1 MSAIDEACLWDRL
14 ANARKIPLNP
24 TWLGEI
30 FSPSLSD
37 ELRFAVAERLGML
50 AETGWPIIQILIQQH
65 GVCPELIHAAG
76 LCHQPEAKDWLLT
89 QLNQSNDPDALL
101 LNALS
106 CWGAELTL
114 SQFEHI
120 LHLPSQAQ
128 RLAGLNLLGFKS
140 HQIQAIELLQLCECA
155 LQDWRDPV
163 VIACIRLLQRRDE
176 IIVSERLATL
186 VQEASDAAAEA
197 ALKAL
202 GCIATTHSKIAL
214 KSLSTE
220 LTNPERRKQ
229 AIRQLQQQYE

>member
-1 MSAIDEACLWDRL
+1 MSAIDEATLWDRL
-14 ANARKIPLNP
+14 SNARRIPLNP

-50 AETGWPIIQILIQQH
+50 AETGWPIIQTLIQQH

-89 QLNQSNDPDALL
+89 QLNQANDPDALL

-120 LHLPSQAQ
+120 LQLPGQAQ

-140 HQIQAIELLQLCECA
+140 HQLKAIELLQLCEPA

-163 VIACIRLLQRRDE
+163 VIACIRLLQRRDDTL
-176 IIVSERLATL
+176 ISNRLANL
-186 VQEASDAAAEA
+186 VQAGSDLAAEA
-197 ALKAL
+197 ALRAL
-202 GCIATTHSKIAL
+202 GCMATTQSKLAL
-214 KSLSTE
+214 KLLSTE
-220 LTNPERRKQ
+220 LSDQERRTH
-229 AIRQLQQQYE
+229 ALRQLKQQY

>member
-50 AETGWPIIQILIQQH
+50 AETGWPIIQTLIQQN
-65 GVCPELIHAAG
+65 GIRPELIHAAG

-120 LHLPSQAQ
+120 LQLPGQAQ

-140 HQIQAIELLQLCECA
+140 HQLKAIELLQLCEPA

-163 VIACIRLLQRRDE
+163 VIACIRLLQRRDDTL
-176 IIVSERLATL
+176 ISNRLANL
-186 VQEASDAAAEA
+186 VQAGSDLAAEA
-197 ALKAL
+197 ALRAL
-202 GCIATTHSKIAL
+202 GCMATTQSKLAL
-214 KSLSTE
+214 KLLSTE
-220 LTNPERRKQ
+220 LSDQERRTH
-229 AIRQLQQQYE
+229 ALRQLKQQY

>member
-1 MSAIDEACLWDRL
+1 MSAIDEATLWDRL
-14 ANARKIPLNP
+14 SNARRIPLNP

-50 AETGWPIIQILIQQH
+50 AETGWPIIQTLIQQH

-120 LHLPSQAQ
+120 LQLPGQAQ

-140 HQIQAIELLQLCECA
+140 HQLKAIELLQLCEPA

-163 VIACIRLLQRRDE
+163 VIACIRLLQRRDDTL
-176 IIVSERLATL
+176 ISNRLANL
-186 VQEASDAAAEA
+186 VQAGSDLAAEA
-197 ALKAL
+197 ALRAL
-202 GCIATTHSKIAL
+202 GCMATTQSKLAL
-214 KSLSTE
+214 KLLSTE
-220 LTNPERRKQ
+220 LSDQERRTH
-229 AIRQLQQQYE
+229 ALRQLKQQY

>member
-1 MSAIDEACLWDRL
+1 MSAIDEATLWDRL
-14 ANARKIPLNP
+14 SNARRIPLNP

-50 AETGWPIIQILIQQH
+50 AETGWPIIQTLIQQH

-89 QLNQSNDPDALL
+89 QLNQANDPDALL

-120 LHLPSQAQ
+120 LQLPGQAQ

-140 HQIQAIELLQLCECA
+140 HQLKAIELLQLCEPA

-163 VIACIRLLQRRDE
+163 VIACIRLLQRRDDTL
-176 IIVSERLATL
+176 ISNRLAKL
-186 VQEASDAAAEA
+186 VQAGSDLAAEA
-197 ALKAL
+197 ALRAL
-202 GCIATTHSKIAL
+202 GCMATTQSKLAL
-214 KSLSTE
+214 KLLSTE
-220 LTNPERRKQ
+220 LSDQERRTH
-229 AIRQLQQQYE
+229 ALRQLKQQY

>member
-1 MSAIDEACLWDRL
+1 MSAIDEAILWERL

-50 AETGWPIIQILIQQH
+50 AETGWPIIQTLIQQH

-89 QLNQSNDPDALL
+89 QLNQANDPDALL

-120 LHLPSQAQ
+120 LQLPGQSQ

-140 HQIQAIELLQLCECA
+140 HQLKAIELLQLCEPA

-163 VIACIRLLQRRDE
+163 VISCIRLLQRRDDTL
-176 IIVSERLATL
+176 ISNRLANL
-186 VQEASDAAAEA
+186 VQAGSDLAAEA
-197 ALKAL
+197 ALRAL
-202 GCIATTHSKIAL
+202 GCMATTQSKLAL
-214 KSLSTE
+214 KLLSTE
-220 LTNPERRKQ
+220 LSDQERRTH
-229 AIRQLQQQYE
+229 ALRQLKQQY

>member
-1 MSAIDEACLWDRL
+1 MSAIDEASLWERL

-50 AETGWPIIQILIQQH
+50 AETGWPIIQTLIQQH

-89 QLNQSNDPDALL
+89 QLNQANDPDALL

-120 LHLPSQAQ
+120 LQLPGQAQ

-140 HQIQAIELLQLCECA
+140 HQLKAIELLQLCEPA

-163 VIACIRLLQRRDE
+163 VIACIRLLQRRDDTL
-176 IIVSERLATL
+176 ISNRLANL
-186 VQEASDAAAEA
+186 VQAGSDLAAEA
-197 ALKAL
+197 ALRAL
-202 GCIATTHSKIAL
+202 GCMATTQSKLAL
-214 KSLSTE
+214 KLLSTE
-220 LTNPERRKQ
+220 LSDQERRTH
-229 AIRQLQQQYE
+229 ALRQLKQQY

>member
-1 MSAIDEACLWDRL
+1 MSAIDEAILWERL

-50 AETGWPIIQILIQQH
+50 AETGWPIIQTLIQQH

-89 QLNQSNDPDALL
+89 QLNQANDPDALL

-120 LHLPSQAQ
+120 LQLPGQAQ

-140 HQIQAIELLQLCECA
+140 HQLQAIELLQLCEPA

-163 VIACIRLLQRRDE
+163 VIACIRLLQRRDDTL
-176 IIVSERLATL
+176 ISNRLTNL
-186 VQEASDAAAEA
+186 VQAGSDPAAEA
-197 ALKAL
+197 ALRAL

>member
-1 MSAIDEACLWDRL
+1 MSAIDEATLWDRL
-14 ANARKIPLNP
+14 SNARRIPLNP

-50 AETGWPIIQILIQQH
+50 AETGWPIIRTLINQH
-65 GVCPELIHAAG
+65 GIQPEFIHAAG
-76 LCHQPEAKDWLLT
+76 LCHQPEAKDWLLA

-120 LHLPSQAQ
+120 LQLPGQAQ
-128 RLAGLNLLGFKS
+128 RLAALNLLGFKS
-140 HQIQAIELLQLCECA
+140 HQLQAVELLRLCECT

-163 VIACIRLLQRRDE
+163 VIACIRLIQRRDE
-176 IIVSERLATL
+176 NVVSARLTTVAK
-186 VQEASDAAAEA
+186 EGSDAAAEA
-197 ALKAL
+197 ALRAL
-202 GCIATTHSKIAL
+202 GCMATTHSKMAL
-214 KSLSTE
+214 KTLSIE
-220 LTNPERRKQ
+220 LSDPTRRGQ
-229 AIRQLQQQYE
+229 AERQLQQQY

>member
-1 MSAIDEACLWDRL
+1 MSAIDEAILWERL

-50 AETGWPIIQILIQQH
+50 AETGWPIIQTLIQQH

-106 CWGAELTL
+106 CWGAELTM

-120 LHLPSQAQ
+120 LQLPGQAQ

-140 HQIQAIELLQLCECA
+140 HQLKAIELLQLCEPA

-163 VIACIRLLQRRDE
+163 VIACIRLLQRRDDTL
-176 IIVSERLATL
+176 ISNRLTNL
-186 VQEASDAAAEA
+186 VQAGSDPAAEA
-197 ALKAL
+197 ALRAL

>member
-1 MSAIDEACLWDRL
+1 MSAIDEASLWDRL
-14 ANARKIPLNP
+14 ANARRIPLNP

-50 AETGWPIIQILIQQH
+50 AETGWPIISSLIQQH
-65 GVCPELIHAAG
+65 GDRPELIHAAG

-89 QLNQSNDPDALL
+89 QLSQSHDPDALL

-114 SQFEHI
+114 SQFEQI
-120 LHLPSQAQ
+120 LYLPGQAQ
-128 RLAGLNLLGFKS
+128 RLASLNLLGFKS

-163 VIACIRLLQRRDE
+163 VIACIRLLQRRDDTL
-176 IIVSERLATL
+176 ISNRLANL
-186 VQEASDAAAEA
+186 VQAGSDLAAEA
-197 ALKAL
+197 ALRAL
-202 GCIATTHSKIAL
+202 GCMATTQSKLAL
-214 KSLSTE
+214 KLLSTE
-220 LTNPERRKQ
+220 LSDQERRTH
-229 AIRQLQQQYE
+229 ALRQLKQQY

>member
-24 TWLGEI
+24 SWLGEI

-50 AETGWPIIQILIQQH
+50 AETGWPIIQTLIQQH

-89 QLNQSNDPDALL
+89 QLNQANDPDALL

-120 LHLPSQAQ
+120 LQLPGQAQ

-140 HQIQAIELLQLCECA
+140 HQLKAIELLQLCEPA

-163 VIACIRLLQRRDE
+163 VIACIRLLQRRDDTL
-176 IIVSERLATL
+176 ISNRLANL
-186 VQEASDAAAEA
+186 VQAGSDLAAEA
-197 ALKAL
+197 ALRAL
-202 GCIATTHSKIAL
+202 GCMATTQSKLAL
-214 KSLSTE
+214 KLLSTE
-220 LTNPERRKQ
+220 LSDQERRTH
-229 AIRQLQQQYE
+229 ALRQLKQQY

>member
-1 MSAIDEACLWDRL
+1 MSAIDEATLWDRL

-50 AETGWPIIQILIQQH
+50 AETGWPIIQTLIQQH

-120 LHLPSQAQ
+120 LQLPGQAQ

-140 HQIQAIELLQLCECA
+140 HQLQAIELLQLCEPA

-163 VIACIRLLQRRDE
+163 VIACIRLLQRRDDTL
-176 IIVSERLATL
+176 ISNRLANL
-186 VQEASDAAAEA
+186 VQAGSDPAAEA
-197 ALKAL
+197 ALRAL
-202 GCIATTHSKIAL
+202 GCMATTQSKLAL
-214 KSLSTE
+214 KLLSSE
-220 LTNPERRKQ
+220 LSDQERRTH
-229 AIRQLQQQYE
+229 ALRQLKQQY

>member
-50 AETGWPIIQILIQQH
+50 AETGWPIIQTLIQQH

-89 QLNQSNDPDALL
+89 QLDQANDPDALL

-120 LHLPSQAQ
+120 LQLPGQAQ

-140 HQIQAIELLQLCECA
+140 HQLKAIELLQLCEPA

-163 VIACIRLLQRRDE
+163 VIACIRLLQRRDDTL
-176 IIVSERLATL
+176 ISNRLANL
-186 VQEASDAAAEA
+186 VQAGSDLAAEA
-197 ALKAL
+197 ALRAL
-202 GCIATTHSKIAL
+202 GCMATTQSKLAL
-214 KSLSTE
+214 KLLSTE
-220 LTNPERRKQ
+220 LSDQERRTH
-229 AIRQLQQQYE
+229 ALRQLKQQY

>member
-1 MSAIDEACLWDRL
+1 MSAIDEATLWDRL
-14 ANARKIPLNP
+14 SKARRIPLNP
-24 TWLGEI
+24 IWLGEI

-50 AETGWPIIQILIQQH
+50 AETGWPIIQTLIQQH

-120 LHLPSQAQ
+120 LQLPGQAQ

-140 HQIQAIELLQLCECA
+140 HQLQAIELLQLCEPA

-163 VIACIRLLQRRDE
+163 VIACIRLLQRRDDTL
-176 IIVSERLATL
+176 ISNRLANL
-186 VQEASDAAAEA
+186 VQAGSDPAAEA
-197 ALKAL
+197 ALRAL
-202 GCIATTHSKIAL
+202 GCMATTQSKLAL
-214 KSLSTE
+214 KLLSSE
-220 LTNPERRKQ
+220 LSDQERRTH
-229 AIRQLQQQYE
+229 ALRQLKQQY

>member
-50 AETGWPIIQILIQQH
+50 AETGWPIIQTLIQQH

-89 QLNQSNDPDALL
+89 QLNQANDPDALL

-120 LHLPSQAQ
+120 LQLPGQAQ

-140 HQIQAIELLQLCECA
+140 HQLKAIELLQLCEPA

-163 VIACIRLLQRRDE
+163 VIACIRLLQRRDDTL
-176 IIVSERLATL
+176 ISNRLANL
-186 VQEASDAAAEA
+186 VQAGSDLAAEA
-197 ALKAL
+197 ALRAL
-202 GCIATTHSKIAL
+202 GCMATTQSKLAL
-214 KSLSTE
+214 KLLSTE
-220 LTNPERRKQ
+220 LSDQERRTH
-229 AIRQLQQQYE
+229 ALRQLKQQY

>member
-50 AETGWPIIQILIQQH
+50 AETGWPIIQTLIQQH

-89 QLNQSNDPDALL
+89 QLNQANDPDALL

-120 LHLPSQAQ
+120 LQLPGQAQ

-140 HQIQAIELLQLCECA
+140 HQLKAIELLQLCEPA

-163 VIACIRLLQRRDE
+163 VIACIRLLQRRDDTL
-176 IIVSERLATL
+176 ISNRLANL
-186 VQEASDAAAEA
+186 VQAGSDLAAEA
-197 ALKAL
+197 ALRAL
-202 GCIATTHSKIAL
+202 GCMATTQSKLAL
-214 KSLSTE
+214 KLLSTE
-220 LTNPERRKQ
+220 LSDQKRRTH
-229 AIRQLQQQYE
+229 ALRQLKQQY

>member
-1 MSAIDEACLWDRL
+1 MSAIDEATLWDRL
-14 ANARKIPLNP
+14 ANARRIPLNP

-50 AETGWPIIQILIQQH
+50 AETGWPIIQTLIQQH

-89 QLNQSNDPDALL
+89 QLNQANDPDALL

-106 CWGAELTL
+106 CWGAELTM

-120 LHLPSQAQ
+120 LQLPGQAQ

-140 HQIQAIELLQLCECA
+140 HQLQAIELLQLCEPA

-163 VIACIRLLQRRDE
+163 VIACIRLLQRRDDTL
-176 IIVSERLATL
+176 ISNRLADL
-186 VQEASDAAAEA
+186 VQAGSDLAAEA
-197 ALKAL
+197 ALRAL
-202 GCIATTHSKIAL
+202 GCMATTQSKLAL
-214 KSLSTE
+214 KLLSTE
-220 LTNPERRKQ
+220 LSDQKRRTH
-229 AIRQLQQQYE
+229 ALRQLKQQY

>member
-1 MSAIDEACLWDRL
+1 MSAIDEAILWERL

-24 TWLGEI
+24 SWLGEI

-50 AETGWPIIQILIQQH
+50 AEIGWPIIQTLIQQH

-89 QLNQSNDPDALL
+89 QLSQANDPDALL

-120 LHLPSQAQ
+120 LQLPGQAQ

-140 HQIQAIELLQLCECA
+140 HQLKAIELLQLCEPA

-163 VIACIRLLQRRDE
+163 VIACIRLLQRRDDTL
-176 IIVSERLATL
+176 ISNRLANL
-186 VQEASDAAAEA
+186 VQAGSDLAAEA
-197 ALKAL
+197 ALRAL
-202 GCIATTHSKIAL
+202 GCMATTQSKLAL
-214 KSLSTE
+214 KLLSTE
-220 LTNPERRKQ
+220 LSDQERRSH
-229 AIRQLQQQYE
+229 ALRQLKQQY

>member
-50 AETGWPIIQILIQQH
+50 AETGWPIIQTLIQQH

-89 QLNQSNDPDALL
+89 QLSQANDPDALL

-120 LHLPSQAQ
+120 LQLPGQAQ

-140 HQIQAIELLQLCECA
+140 HQLKAIELLRLCEPA

-163 VIACIRLLQRRDE
+163 VIACIRLLQRRDDTL
-176 IIVSERLATL
+176 ISNRLANL
-186 VQEASDAAAEA
+186 VQAGSDLAAEA
-197 ALKAL
+197 ALRAL
-202 GCIATTHSKIAL
+202 GCMATTQSKLAL
-214 KSLSTE
+214 KLLSTE
-220 LTNPERRKQ
+220 LSDQERRTH
-229 AIRQLQQQYE
+229 ALRQLKQQY

>member
-1 MSAIDEACLWDRL
+1 MSAIDEATLWDRL

-50 AETGWPIIQILIQQH
+50 AETGWPIIQTLIQQN
-65 GVCPELIHAAG
+65 GIRPELIHAAG

-114 SQFEHI
+114 PQFESIFAAAQPSTTPRRSQSSWLQISSTSIALNCCSCVNPLCKIGVI
-120 LHLPSQAQ
+120 LLSS
-128 RLAGLNLLGFKS
+128 LAYVYCSDETTLL
-140 HQIQAIELLQLCECA
+140 
-155 LQDWRDPV
+155 
-163 VIACIRLLQRRDE
+163 
-176 IIVSERLATL
+176 LAT
-186 VQEASDAAAEA
+186 
-197 ALKAL
+197 
-202 GCIATTHSKIAL
+202 G
-214 KSLSTE
+214 
-220 LTNPERRKQ
+220 
-229 AIRQLQQQYE
+229 

>member
-1 MSAIDEACLWDRL
+1 MSAIDEASLWDRL
-14 ANARKIPLNP
+14 ANARRIPLNP

-50 AETGWPIIQILIQQH
+50 AETGWPIIQTLIQQH

-89 QLNQSNDPDALL
+89 QLNQANDPDALL

-120 LHLPSQAQ
+120 LQLPGQAQ

-140 HQIQAIELLQLCECA
+140 HQLKAIELLQLCEPA

-163 VIACIRLLQRRDE
+163 VIACIRLLQRRDDTL
-176 IIVSERLATL
+176 ISNRLANL
-186 VQEASDAAAEA
+186 VQAGSDLAAEA
-197 ALKAL
+197 ALRAL
-202 GCIATTHSKIAL
+202 GCMATTQSKLAL
-214 KSLSTE
+214 KLLSTE
-220 LTNPERRKQ
+220 LSDQERRTH
-229 AIRQLQQQYE
+229 ALRQLKQQY

>member
-1 MSAIDEACLWDRL
+1 MSVIDEATLWDRL

-50 AETGWPIIQILIQQH
+50 AETGWPIIQTLIQQY
-65 GVCPELIHAAG
+65 GIRSELIHAAG

-89 QLNQSNDPDALL
+89 QLNRSNDPDALL

-114 SQFEHI
+114 PQFESI
-120 LHLPSQAQ
+120 LRLPGQAQ
-128 RLAGLNLLGFKS
+128 RLAALNLLGFKS
-140 HQIQAIELLQLCECA
+140 HQLQAIELLQLCECA

-163 VIACIRLLQRRDE
+163 VIACIRLLQRRDDTL
-176 IIVSERLATL
+176 ISNRLAKL
-186 VQEASDAAAEA
+186 VQAGSDLAAEA
-197 ALKAL
+197 ALRAL
-202 GCIATTHSKIAL
+202 GCMATTQSKLAL
-214 KSLSTE
+214 KLLSTE
-220 LTNPERRKQ
+220 LSDQERRTH
-229 AIRQLQQQYE
+229 ALRQLKQQY

>member
-1 MSAIDEACLWDRL
+1 MSAIDEATLWGRL
-14 ANARKIPLNP
+14 SNARRIPLNP

-50 AETGWPIIQILIQQH
+50 AETGWPIIRTLIKQH
-65 GVCPELIHAAG
+65 GIQPEFIHAAG
-76 LCHQPEAKDWLLT
+76 LCHQPEAKDWLLA

-114 SQFEHI
+114 SQFEQI
-120 LHLPSQAQ
+120 LQLPGQAQ
-128 RLAGLNLLGFKS
+128 RLAALNLLGFKS
-140 HQIQAIELLQLCECA
+140 HQLQAVELLRLCECT

-176 IIVSERLATL
+176 IAISTRLGIM
-186 VQEASDAAAEA
+186 VQEGSDSAAEA
-197 ALKAL
+197 ALRAL
-202 GCIATTHSKIAL
+202 GCMATTHSKIVL
-214 KSLSTE
+214 KSLSEE
-220 LTNPERRKQ
+220 LTNSRRQEQ
-229 AIRQLQQQYE
+229 AMRQLQQQF